1 MNLYQLTAE
10 FQAALD
16 ALETVEETGEV
27 IGWEAVEALDL
38 AVEKKLEGY
47 ALAVKNYRSEAEA
60 IGAEIKALQARK
72 KTADTK
78 ADRLTDYAAAAMEML
93 GKDKL
98 STPRAALSFR
108 RSESVTIT
116 DPQMLSE
123 EYKRYKPAEPDKPAI
138 KRAIKSGITVPGA
151 ELVEKRN
158 LQIK

>member
-60 IGAEIKALQARK
+60 IGAARRK
-72 KTADTK
+72 
-78 ADRLTDYAAAAMEML
+78 RLAQRSGHCRRVKRQQMQRRTD
-93 GKDKL
+93 
-98 STPRAALSFR
+98 
-108 RSESVTIT
+108 
-116 DPQMLSE
+116 
-123 EYKRYKPAEPDKPAI
+123 
-138 KRAIKSGITVPGA
+138 
-151 ELVEKRN
+151 
-158 LQIK
+158 